1 MKNNDEEFESDARS
15 VQDEKQERAARIIY
29 VVLAVMI
36 TAAMVVSV
44 ISAINRRRSDKT
56 PVLPDVSDTESGT
69 VTDKPK
75 SGSNGK
81 NHSQIDLIPDTPA
94 TKAPAP
100 KDPATE
106 PEKTEPEPQTDVK
119 ETKPEEPASVDRI
132 YVVPTAGSVI
142 KDYTM
147 DLPVYSL
154 TMNDYRV
161 HNGVDIAAPVGS
173 PVYAFCDGTVKR
185 IYTDPMMGQTVII
198 EHGDGLE
205 SRYQNLQ
212 ITLADGIT
220 EGCVVTAG
228 EIIGA
233 VGETA
238 MTECAEVPHL
248 HFSVFVNGKCAAPAE
263 YIGSID
269 PTFDE

>member
-1 MKNNDEEFESDARS
+1 MKNNDEEFKDDVRS

-36 TAAMVVSV
+36 TAAMVISV

-56 PVLPDVSDTESGT
+56 PVLPDVSDSESAA
-69 VTDKPK
+69 VTDKTKNGTGGK
-75 SGSNGK
+75 SRG
-81 NHSQIDLIPDTPA
+81 QIDLIPDTPT
-94 TKAPAP
+94 TKAPP
-100 KDPATE
+100 KDPVTE
-106 PEKTEPEPQTDVK
+106 PVQTEPDPQTEDK
-119 ETKPEEPASVDRI
+119 ETEPEEPASVDRI
-132 YVVPTAGSVI
+132 YVVPAVGRVI

-173 PVYAFCDGTVKR
+173 PVYAFSDGTVKK
-185 IYTDPMMGQTVII
+185 IYTDPLMGQTVVI

-205 SRYQNLQ
+205 SIYQNLQ
-212 ITLADGIT
+212 ITLPDDIA
-220 EGCVVTAG
+220 EGYTVTAG
-228 EIIGA
+228 KIIGA

-238 MTECAEVPHL
+238 MIECAEVPHL
-248 HFSVFVNGKCAAPAE
+248 HFSVFVGGKCAAPAE

-269 PTFDE
+269 PTYDE